1 MGFRSFL
8 KGKVQK
14 HGGVGGAAK
23 AAIARPM
30 VLFNGGSGMRS
41 SAPNE
46 EVAPDKLQAM
56 FADIPE
62 GVDADGFI
70 AVGPT
75 AMVVVGHPGTFEA
88 ADGRAVAV
96 FRVDGALYA
105 IDQACTH
112 EDGPLGEADGIDGTI
127 ITCPY
132 HDWKFDVRDGSCVTD
147 PARPVPS
154 YPVKEKDGF
163 IWLGKAS
170 MDLNLDRGGE
180 HEDGLAVKVSKTTRV
195 Q

>member
-8 KGKVQK
+8 KSKVEK
-14 HGGVGGAAK
+14 HGGVGAAAK

-41 SAPNE
+41 GAPNE
-46 EVAPDKLQAM
+46 DVAPDKLQAM
-56 FADIPE
+56 FLSTPQ
-62 GVDADGFI
+62 GVDADGFS
-70 AVGPT
+70 AVGP
-75 AMVVVGHPGTFEA
+75 AALVKVGHPGTFEA
-88 ADGRAVAV
+88 PDGRAVAV
-96 FRVDGALYA
+96 FVVDGTYYA

-112 EDGPLGEADGIDGTI
+112 EDGPLGEAEGIEGTV

-147 PARPVPS
+147 PSRPLPS

-170 MDLNLDRGGE
+170 MEINMDRGGE
-180 HEDGLAVKVSKTTRV
+180 HEDGLAVKVQKTTRLP
-195 Q
+195 